1 MFRASILFVL
11 VSVALGS
18 GGAPWYYG
26 KTVYG
31 PSDWKDVSEHCSE
44 TAQSP
49 INIEDSSAK
58 EDPNLKGLSFTCDNE
73 NGFVSGNIANNGHAP
88 TLAIDKPKGTATLTG
103 GPLGDS
109 KYKLQQ
115 LHFHFGCQD
124 NKGSEH
130 TVDGKAYSGE
140 LHLVTYNT
148 KYSDFNT
155 AASKDDGLAVIG
167 VFIKGPEAPSHF
179 PEGLLDAIRKIRKT
193 GAVAAVENLSL
204 YNLVPQLKDLSAGA
218 GFYSYKGSLTTPPCY
233 QSVNWIVLKNPISVG
248 KKVLGAMRRLHNAE
262 KHSMC
267 DNFRPTQPLN
277 GRTVS
282 ENSG

>member
-1 MFRASILFVL
+1 MARVVIFLVL
-11 VSVALGS
+11 VVIVLAAE
-18 GGAPWYYG
+18 GAKWEYG
-26 KTVYG
+26 ETAYG
-31 PSDWKDVSEHCSE
+31 PKDWEKVAKHCSE

-49 INIEDSSAK
+49 INIETSSSKRDS
-58 EDPNLKGLSFTCDNE
+58 NLKGLSFTCDNR

-88 TLAIDKPKGTATLTG
+88 TFTIDKPKGTATLTG

-148 KYSDFNT
+148 KYPDFAT
-155 AASKDDGLAVIG
+155 AADKSDGLSVIG
-167 VFIKGPEAPSHF
+167 VFFQENDDSSYALGTLARKMWR
-179 PEGLLDAIRKIRKT
+179 IRKAGTNTATIT
-193 GAVAAVENLSL
+193 YL
-204 YNLVPQLKDLSAGA
+204 YNLVPQLKDLSGA

-233 QSVNWIVLKNPISVG
+233 QSVNWIVLKNPIAASER
-248 KKVLGAMRRLHNAE
+248 VLYAMRHLHNHE
-262 KHSMC
+262 EHSMC
-267 DNFRPTQPLN
+267 DNYRPTQPLN
-277 GRTVS
+277 DRSVS
-282 ENSG
+282 EYSP